1 MAQHFGLVKAL
12 QISSTVSLLRY
23 VLRALTLLDQFGYVY
38 TLHDH
43 TYDPFHHGGI
53 PVLTCGYV
61 EPVLAASVLSVCAWG
76 NYNKLHYYL

>member
-12 QISSTVSLLRY
+12 QISSTVSL
-23 VLRALTLLDQFGYVY
+23 DQFAYVY

-43 TYDPFHHGGI
+43 TYYPFHHGGI

-61 EPVLAASVLSVCAWG
+61 EPVLAASVLTVCAWG
-76 NYNKLHYYL
+76 NYNKLRYYL